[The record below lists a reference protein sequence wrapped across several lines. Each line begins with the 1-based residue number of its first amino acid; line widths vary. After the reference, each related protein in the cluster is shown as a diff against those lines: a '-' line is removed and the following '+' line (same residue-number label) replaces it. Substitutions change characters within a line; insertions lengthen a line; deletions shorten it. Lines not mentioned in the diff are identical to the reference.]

1 MLRTSLL
8 CAAAL
13 AVSANLAHAGEDA
26 TIIHGGEQVIE
37 VKRVEHHVH
46 RTTSKRLT
54 KVVVMEAED
63 RIVTL
68 AKAQMLAGMTDKND
82 LIHVELV
89 NENVLLDPN
98 KDYLRQN
105 FNSID
110 ANNLVPAAQRLA
122 RDLRSNKATI
132 VFGGSEM
139 TPMSEVGVRPLM
151 IIERPGNAAPKK
163 VIPSVPAPPQKSNKP
178 LVALAD

>member
-1 MLRTSLL
+1 MLKTSLM

-26 TIIHGGEQVIE
+26 TIIRGGEQVIE

-46 RTTSKRLT
+46 RMNSKRLT

-68 AKAQMLAGMTDKND
+68 AKAQAMAGMTDKHD

-89 NENVLLDPN
+89 HENVLLDPS
-98 KDYLRQN
+98 KDYIRQN
-105 FNSID
+105 FYAID
-110 ANNLVPAAQRLA
+110 PNNLVPAAQRLA
-122 RDLRSNKATI
+122 KDLRANKATI
-132 VFGGSEM
+132 VFGSPEM
-139 TPMSEVGVRPLM
+139 VPMSEVGVRPMM
-151 IIERPGNAAPKK
+151 IIERNDAAPKK
-163 VIPSVPAPPQKSNKP
+163 AIPSVPAPPKKSQKP